1 MSVQTAALPNVPTRR
16 ARAARVIEAAA
27 KGGLIGTV
35 AALAGWL
42 VAGALAAT
50 GFVVLIVASLV
61 AAAVLIWRG
70 SVATWVWLALAVAW
84 AALLI
89 ERAVVQD
96 NGGLWVAAAGWLG
109 VIVGARRAGI
119 SRWALPLLAYPLVSV
134 AIVIAA
140 GEPLDDPWGSSW
152 LWIAAVLGPIIGA
165 RTLVKPPSAP

>member
-1 MSVQTAALPNVPTRR
+1 MSVQTAALPKTPTRR
-16 ARAARVIEAAA
+16 ARAGRVIEAAA

-42 VAGALAAT
+42 LAGALAAT
-50 GFVVLIVASLV
+50 AWVVLIVASLA

-70 SVATWVWLALAVAW
+70 SIATWVWLALAVAW

-119 SRWALPLLAYPLVSV
+119 AKWALPLLAYPLVSV

-140 GEPLDDPWGSSW
+140 GEPLDDPWGSAW